1 MHIAIAGDPHP
12 TFRRLFAVNAFNG
25 PAPKKVDAKL
35 FANASPSIV
44 KLQKEARAGLR
55 DQARE
60 EYWTQKQVLE
70 QQQALA
76 QSQGTAAVQTQ
87 QQAQAQQM
95 QEQEGFNG

>member
-1 MHIAIAGDPHP
+1 
-12 TFRRLFAVNAFNG
+12 LAVNAFNG

-60 EYWTQKQVLE
+60 EYWTQ
-70 QQQALA
+70 
-76 QSQGTAAVQTQ
+76 
-87 QQAQAQQM
+87 
-95 QEQEGFNG
+95 EGFNG